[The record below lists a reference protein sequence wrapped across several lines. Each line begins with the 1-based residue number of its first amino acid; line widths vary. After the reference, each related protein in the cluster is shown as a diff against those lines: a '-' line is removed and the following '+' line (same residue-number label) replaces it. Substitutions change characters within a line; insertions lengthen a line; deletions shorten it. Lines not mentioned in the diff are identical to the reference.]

1 MLITPAIGKT
11 NVISSM
17 VQKKYKQ
24 GLAHTQYH
32 LHNKLEAL
40 KEEIACT
47 FGFQHQ
53 GTVAIQ
59 SLVTYQR
66 SRQQMK

>member
-1 MLITPAIGKT
+1 
-11 NVISSM
+11 M

>member
-1 MLITPAIGKT
+1 
-11 NVISSM
+11 M

-47 FGFQHQ
+47 FGSNFGFHHQ